1 MPLRQ
6 KRCLFTKL
14 KAELVLWIVGHPG
27 WEVASGEGYVALT
40 DAADGDH
47 DGPHKRGGAHYTG
60 LAEDLLLYVEG
71 QYIIDGSHP
80 AWQAIGGHWVGL
92 HPLCRWGG
100 HFTPTDANHI
110 SLYHEGRA

>member
-1 MPLRQ
+1 MLTLRE

-14 KAELVLWIVGHPG
+14 KALLILWISHQPD

-47 DGPHKRGGAHYTG
+47 DGPHKAGGAHYTG
-60 LAEDLLLYVEG
+60 LAEDLLLYIKGEYVT
-71 QYIIDGSHP
+71 DSKHP
-80 AWQAIGGHWVGL
+80 AWVMIGTRWESL

-100 HFTPTDANHI
+100 KWGDANHI
-110 SLYHEGRA
+110 SLEHEGRA